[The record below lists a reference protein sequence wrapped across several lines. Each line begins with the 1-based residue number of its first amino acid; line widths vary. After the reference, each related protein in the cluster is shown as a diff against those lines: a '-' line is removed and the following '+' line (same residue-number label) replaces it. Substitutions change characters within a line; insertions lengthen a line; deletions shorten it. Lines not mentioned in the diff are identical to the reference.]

1 VAIKVARGGGEAAS
15 RLIAEAQHTA
25 SLDHPMIVAVHD
37 TGVTADGRPFY
48 AMRLIRG
55 RALSAALR
63 GADQG
68 ERLRLLK
75 HVLDA
80 CHAVAYAHSLGV
92 LHRDLK
98 PANVMIGEF
107 GETQVVDWGLGTR
120 RGAGGAVAR
129 RGVTIAGSV
138 LGTPAYMSPEQAR
151 GERVD
156 ARADVWGLGT
166 ILYEVI
172 TGRPPHGDDDESAA
186 MTHARGG
193 EVASGATIAP
203 DMPRELCAIADRALQ
218 RDPALP
224 LRRRRQARRGHRPL
238 HGRRPRRRPRLFA
251 VGIARRVIRAWKG
264 PLVVAGSPSSW

>member
-1 VAIKVARGGGEAAS
+1 MDDDTPESFGASAAGQSSPAAPRSQAGEVDQRYRRETMIAVGGMGEVHLAWDRKLARHVAIKVARGGGEAAS

-63 GADQG
+63 GAAQG
-68 ERLRLLK
+68 ARLRLLK

-120 RGAGGAVAR
+120 RG
-129 RGVTIAGSV
+129 RGPPSAPT
-138 LGTPAYMSPEQAR
+138 
-151 GERVD
+151 
-156 ARADVWGLGT
+156 RA
-166 ILYEVI
+166 
-172 TGRPPHGDDDESAA
+172 
-186 MTHARGG
+186 
-193 EVASGATIAP
+193 
-203 DMPRELCAIADRALQ
+203 
-218 RDPALP
+218 
-224 LRRRRQARRGHRPL
+224 
-238 HGRRPRRRPRLFA
+238 
-251 VGIARRVIRAWKG
+251 
-264 PLVVAGSPSSW
+264 